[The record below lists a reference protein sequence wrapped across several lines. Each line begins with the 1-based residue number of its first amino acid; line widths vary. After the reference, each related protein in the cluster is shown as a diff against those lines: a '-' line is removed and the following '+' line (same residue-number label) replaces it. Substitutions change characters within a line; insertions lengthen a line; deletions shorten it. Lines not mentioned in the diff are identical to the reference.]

1 MSFPDRHNT
10 LDKYGSNI
18 LNERLH
24 VPVQRTCFK
33 VHYKENNDYFSLTP
47 RQSVRCSAPV
57 DITTP

>member
-24 VPVQRTCFK
+24 VPVQRTSSK
-33 VHYKENNDYFSLTP
+33 YTIKKIM
-47 RQSVRCSAPV
+47 
-57 DITTP
+57 ITLV